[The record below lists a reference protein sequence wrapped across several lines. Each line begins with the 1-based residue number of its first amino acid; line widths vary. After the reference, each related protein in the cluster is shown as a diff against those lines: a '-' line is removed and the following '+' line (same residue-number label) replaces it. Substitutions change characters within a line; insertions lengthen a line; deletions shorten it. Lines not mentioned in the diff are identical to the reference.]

1 MQKIIKEEEEISLQ
15 VYHVYSVYL
24 VKITVKAKDVCYIV
38 LLHRM
43 QNGAVAVIDTMV
55 VLFPQLEGIIE
66 ILLAQIINVVH
77 AIEQVNYLL
86 PF

>member
-1 MQKIIKEEEEISLQ
+1 M
-15 VYHVYSVYL
+15 
-24 VKITVKAKDVCYIV
+24 

-77 AIEQVNYLL
+77 AIEQVDYLL